1 MLHEKNDLLRALDPH
16 RRDLCA
22 AVCAI
27 CAPEFE
33 QTPAPTREFL
43 AALYQKLCALMF
55 PDGAAATPLTA
66 DESLYLEALE
76 QALANPAPFDPYLDL
91 LPLPEDACADSRVE
105 KQYARFCETVRA
117 QHLTAVMRLGME
129 TTDFD
134 PASHTIGVHNIALH
148 TAILAKQAGFP
159 VDLPLVRAAA
169 LGHDIGKFGCRGED
183 IKRIAYLHYYYT
195 WQWFSRNGMEDIGY
209 VSANHSTWDLE
220 FENLPME
227 SLLLIYADF
236 RVRGTRK
243 PGEKEVMRI
252 YSLADAYEMI
262 RCKLA
267 DMTPEKTL
275 RYQNVYHRLTDF
287 ENLLRGRGVSPELT
301 DHALLPVRQKA
312 PALMNA
318 PEALRALRDLT
329 LGGSIR
335 LMHTLSTDQ
344 ALEQLLE
351 QAKSEKNLQRIRMY
365 LRLLEEYSTYMTKA
379 NKQKTLVLLYELLMH
394 PDGDVRRIAGR
405 IMGKILANAGPS
417 YRKERPMSAGE
428 GQTPPAVMAI
438 LSESKELWTHYI
450 DLCLHPDYRISGK
463 HALRISNSL
472 KTICGSLFASCLP
485 KEAPMLAG
493 PLLDALDAAGEAERF
508 VLVDALCH
516 VPCAALP
523 PSRVPPLVQTLFA
536 MLPGGGE
543 PLALIACR
551 CLQHLKDCPGQRVEI
566 CRRAAQVQPGE
577 APSDALRWQLAQLC
591 ERAEADF
598 DAAAVS
604 QMHLSNLK
612 NAVHW
617 TVKLTQI
624 EALTQYA
631 QRRPDAAFHTALHFS
646 NLLCVSEHLPV
657 REAAGKALLAVA
669 PQLLVDQ
676 INEIVIDLTRELES
690 GQEQISRFIPPYL
703 GRLLCMLPEK
713 ELCESL
719 DSIDALACGAS
730 IRPARVALYA
740 LGETLGALDET
751 RTQIA
756 DRILGVIMT
765 GVSHY
770 EQTIHQT
777 ALAVLC
783 RDLFGREQLSMSR
796 RHDIFVRL
804 HKKLLMLLSEP
815 REGQLTFFNCAAML
829 NHLYR
834 YTVKQELECGPFC
847 FPAEK
852 PVAFFPGTFDPFSVG
867 HKQIVQEIRARG
879 FEVYL
884 AVDEF
889 SWSKKT
895 LPKLLRRRI
904 VSISVADQWDTYL
917 FPDDIPVNIA
927 MPEDL
932 ELLHTLFAGREVY
945 LVAGSDVIF
954 NASAYKRT
962 EPGTAADQNH
972 IIFCRDGSADRA
984 ALASIIRGRLLLLSL
999 PPFYETVS
1007 STRIRASVDRNLDI
1021 SMLVAP
1027 VVQTYIYECGLYVRA
1042 PELKDVLQREELFFR
1057 NYETPAPGQPEP
1069 LAAHL
1074 RRIPNARAAALLARP
1089 DRLCAWAVGH
1099 TVPLGE
1105 LYDALGSL
1113 EACSYVRQ
1121 HTSGRLLL
1129 LDCAEA
1135 PDGAMQTEALRMVIG
1150 ELLARSLPRGDTY
1163 ALIRSPEAGSPLYD
1177 ALRQLGF
1184 IQAGDQTELWYVDMR
1199 NPVMLLQDAMLCI
1212 KKPHQSSPA
1221 VRSAVMQTRPRLRLA
1236 LTRMFPGKLLLS
1248 FDTEMLNQA
1257 IAQRVEHMNGVQDVP
1272 PGERRLG
1279 PYMCVPYGKIFADA
1293 IVPNT
1298 VTKTLHVEKCY
1309 APDARSF
1316 TIEEYPGYSPL
1327 ASQVR
1332 ALRSFRRPIILVDD
1346 LLHKGYRIEKLDRVF
1361 KQEDIAVDRIVVAV
1375 MSGYGRDLMR
1385 AQGRPAECEYFIP
1398 NLHYWVTE
1406 SLLYPFI
1413 GGDSIAGRPQKKR
1426 LLPSINMILPY
1437 VYPSYFFDVTE
1448 DSIRNLSR
1456 TALENAIGILRTLE
1470 REHQAR
1476 FATALTI
1483 RRLGEA
1489 LVLPRLADKGE
1500 CMHYDF
1506 SLPASSYLE
1515 EDLARLDRICR
1526 Q

>member
-1 MLHEKNDLLRALDPH
+1 MLHEMNERISALDPH

-22 AVCAI
+22 AVLSL
-27 CAPEFE
+27 CAPDFAEK
-33 QTPAPTREFL
+33 PASAQEFL
-43 AALYQKLCALMF
+43 SALYRKLCAGMF
-55 PDGAAATPLTA
+55 PDGVEEEPLTP
-66 DESLYLEALE
+66 DETRYLAALE
-76 QALANPAPFDPYLDL
+76 RALANPAPFDPYLDL
-91 LPLPEDACADSRVE
+91 LPLAETDAAGSRVE
-105 KQYARFCETVRA
+105 KQYRLFLRTAAA
-117 QHLTAVMRLGME
+117 QHLMAVMRLGME

-148 TAILAKQAGFP
+148 TAILARQAGFP

-169 LGHDIGKFGCRGED
+169 IGHDIGKFGCRGDD
-183 IKRIAYLHYYYT
+183 IRRIAYLHYYYT

-209 VSANHSTWDLE
+209 ISANHSTWDLE

-252 YSLADAYEMI
+252 YSLSDAYEMI

-275 RYQNVYHRLTDF
+275 RYQNVCHKLADF
-287 ENLLRGRGVSPELT
+287 EHLLRSRGVSPELC
-301 DHALLPVRQKA
+301 DGVLLPVRQKP

-318 PEALRALRDLT
+318 DEALTALRDLT
-329 LGGSIR
+329 LAGSAR
-335 LMHTLSTDQ
+335 LMHTLTTDQ

-417 YRKERPMSAGE
+417 YRKERPMSAKE

-438 LSESKELWTHYI
+438 LSEARELWTQYI
-450 DLCLHPDYRISGK
+450 GLCLHPDYRISSK

-472 KTICGSLFASCLP
+472 KTICQSLFASCLP
-485 KEAPMLAG
+485 KEAPMLLE
-493 PLLDALDAAGEAERF
+493 PLLDALDGAAEADRF

-516 VPCAALP
+516 VPCTYIPQTRLPALTD
-523 PSRVPPLVQTLFA
+523 TLFS
-536 MLPGGGE
+536 MLDGGE
-543 PLALIACR
+543 ALGIIARR
-551 CLQHLKDCPGQRVEI
+551 CLLHLGACPGMRGQI
-566 CRRAAQVQPGE
+566 AARAASAPPQPE
-577 APSDALRWQLAQLC
+577 APAAIKWLHAQLTG
-591 ERAEADF
+591 APAAQL
-598 DAAAVS
+598 DAQAVS
-604 QMHLSNLK
+604 QLHLSNLK

-624 EALTQYA
+624 ELLTQYA
-631 QRRPDAAFHTALHFS
+631 QNRPEAAFHTALHFS

-657 REAAGKALLAVA
+657 REAAGKALLQIA
-669 PQLLVDQ
+669 PALLVDQ

-703 GRLLCMLPEK
+703 GRLLCMLPDK
-713 ELCESL
+713 ELRESL
-719 DSIDALACGAS
+719 GSVEALACGAS
-730 IRPARVALYA
+730 IRPARVALYT

-751 RTQIA
+751 KMQIA

-765 GVSHY
+765 GVAHY

-783 RDLFGREQLSMSR
+783 RDLFGRDQLSMAR
-796 RHDIFVRL
+796 RHDIFVHL

-834 YTVKQELECGPFC
+834 YTVRQELTCGPFR
-847 FPAEK
+847 FPPEK

-895 LPKLLRRRI
+895 LPKLLRRKI

-932 ELLHTLFAGREVY
+932 AQLRALFLGREVY
-945 LVAGSDVIF
+945 LVAGSDVIC
-954 NASAYKRT
+954 NASAYKRL
-962 EPGTAADQNH
+962 EPGTAADYDH
-972 IIFCRDGSADRA
+972 IIFCRDGSADA
-984 ALASIIRGRLLLLSL
+984 HALSKVIRGKLLLLSL

-1042 PELKDVLQREELFFR
+1042 PERKDVLQREELFFR
-1057 NYETPAPGQPEP
+1057 NYDAPAPELPQT
-1069 LAAHL
+1069 LAAGMQ
-1074 RRIPNARAAALLARP
+1074 RADARAALVMARP
-1089 DRLCAWAVGH
+1089 DRLRGWALGH
-1099 TVPLGE
+1099 TVAPDE

-1113 EACSYVRQ
+1113 DACSYVRQ
-1121 HTSGRLLL
+1121 HTSGRILL
-1129 LDCAEA
+1129 LDGVWAADDGMRAEN
-1135 PDGAMQTEALRMVIG
+1135 LRMAIG
-1150 ELLARSLPRGDTY
+1150 ELLARSLPRGEAY
-1163 ALIRSPEAGSPLYD
+1163 ALIRCPATDTACLD

-1184 IQAGDQTELWYVDMR
+1184 LPAGDQAAMYIVDMR

-1212 KKPHQSSPA
+1212 KKPHQSAPA
-1221 VRSAVMQTRPRLRLA
+1221 VRGAVMQTRPRLRLA
-1236 LTRMFPGKLLLS
+1236 LTQMFPGKLLLS

-1257 IAQRVEHMNGVQDVP
+1257 IVQRIERMNGVQDVP

-1327 ASQVR
+1327 TSQVR
-1332 ALRSFRRPIILVDD
+1332 ALKSFHRPIILVDD

-1361 KQEDIAVDRIVVAV
+1361 RQEDIAVDRIVVAV

-1413 GGDSIAGRPQKKR
+1413 GGDSVAGRRQKKR

-1448 DSIRNLSR
+1448 ESIRNLSR
-1456 TALENAIGILRTLE
+1456 TALENAISILRTLE
-1470 REHQAR
+1470 REHQR
-1476 FATALTI
+1476 QFSTALTI

-1489 LVLPRLADKGE
+1489 LLQPRLADEGE
-1500 CMHYDF
+1500 CMQYDF

-1526 Q
+1526 